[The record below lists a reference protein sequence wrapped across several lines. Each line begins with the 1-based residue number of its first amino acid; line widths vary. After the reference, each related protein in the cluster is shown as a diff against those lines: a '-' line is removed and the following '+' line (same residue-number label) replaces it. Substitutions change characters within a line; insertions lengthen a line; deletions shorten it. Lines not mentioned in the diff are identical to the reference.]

1 MAIRTSIMA
10 TGSALASKRVINK
23 DLEKVLDTSDSWI
36 RERSGIEQ
44 RFLAEE
50 AELTSDLATR
60 AAQDALK
67 SANLDPQNL
76 DLIIVATTTPDR
88 TFPSTAAYVQA
99 KLGISNCCAAFDI
112 QAVCS
117 GFVYALSV
125 GDAMIKS
132 GAYKNALIIGAETMS
147 RILDWTDRTT
157 AVLFGDGAGAFV
169 LEATPGGTS
178 NDSDLLDHL
187 LACDGNKS
195 ELLSVDGGPSLN
207 QSVGHLRMNGRE
219 VFRHAVSN
227 MSHTIL
233 TVLERNSLTIE
244 DIDWFVPHQANFR
257 IIKAVAAR
265 VGLPIEKTVVTVG
278 QHANTS
284 AASIPLAMHE
294 AVQDGRIQRGH
305 LIMTEAMGG
314 GFTWGGNLIRW

>member
-1 MAIRTSIMA
+1 
-10 TGSALASKRVINK
+10 
-23 DLEKVLDTSDSWI
+23 
-36 RERSGIEQ
+36 
-44 RFLAEE
+44 
-50 AELTSDLATR
+50 
-60 AAQDALK
+60 
-67 SANLDPQNL
+67 
-76 DLIIVATTTPDR
+76 
-88 TFPSTAAYVQA
+88 
-99 KLGISNCCAAFDI
+99 
-112 QAVCS
+112 
-117 GFVYALSV
+117 
-125 GDAMIKS
+125 
-132 GAYKNALIIGAETMS
+132 MS